1 MHLYETFLS
10 ADTYAPGD
18 ISAYRN
24 IEVFADEA
32 VYIYSLVDMKIC
44 YADGFDSLLGYD
56 DKEISMRLLVS
67 ITTPD
72 FADFIQEMNNESLA
86 FILGQREYLNQY
98 CCTIES
104 KKYNKWGEE
113 VSLIESVRVY
123 KTEGSR
129 VTEVLGRY
137 KLNPRVPNPR
147 FKYFHAT
154 GPGINNLVER
164 MREFEGL
171 EKNLT
176 KRQQEVLILI
186 SQGKLI
192 KEIADQLLISKSSIE
207 KIIRTMCKKFEVN
220 SSKELIAYALK
231 NQLL

>member
-44 YADGFDSLLGYD
+44 YADGFESLLGYD

-72 FADFIQEMNNESLA
+72 FTDFIQEMNNQSLA
-86 FILGQREYLNQY
+86 FILGRQEHLNQY

-104 KKYNKWGEE
+104 KKYNKQGEE

-123 KTEGSR
+123 KTKENR

-147 FKYFHAT
+147 LKYFHAS
-154 GPGINNLVER
+154 GPGIEELVEK
-164 MREFEGL
+164 MREFENTELQVNNKQL
-171 EKNLT
+171 E
-176 KRQQEVLILI
+176 ILQFLAKGMI
-186 SQGKLI
+186 VN
-192 KEIADQLLISKSSIE
+192 EIAIRLGMSKSNIE
-207 KIIRTMCKKFEVN
+207 KKIYSLYKKFDVQN
-220 SSKELIAYALK
+220 QKELIAFAHK
-231 NQLL
+231 NELL

>member
-147 FKYFHAT
+147 NRYFHAS
-154 GPGINNLVER
+154 GPGIETLVNK
-164 MREFEGL
+164 MRGGDAN
-171 EKNLT
+171 KKTLT
-176 KRQQEVLILI
+176 LREQEILRLI
-186 SQGKLI
+186 SQGILV
-192 KEIADQLLISKSSIE
+192 KEVAYQLSISKSTLEKSI
-207 KIIRTMCKKFEVN
+207 RNMCKKFEVK
-220 SSKELIAYALK
+220 SSKELIAFGLK
-231 NQLL
+231 NQLV

>member
-44 YADGFDSLLGYD
+44 YADGFESLLGYD
-56 DKEISMRLLVS
+56 DKEISMHLLVS

-72 FADFIQEMNNESLA
+72 FTDFIQEMNNQSLA
-86 FILGQREYLNQY
+86 FILGQREHLNQY

-104 KKYNKWGEE
+104 KKYNKRGEE

-123 KTEGSR
+123 KTTENR

-137 KLNPRVPNPR
+137 KLNPRVPNPLNR
-147 FKYFHAT
+147 YFHAS
-154 GPGINNLVER
+154 GPGIETLVNK
-164 MREFEGL
+164 MRGFEANELKVNHQQL
-171 EKNLT
+171 E
-176 KRQQEVLILI
+176 ILQFLAKGMI
-186 SQGKLI
+186 I
-192 KEIADQLLISKSSIE
+192 NEIAIRLGMSKSNIE
-207 KIIRTMCKKFEVN
+207 KKIYSLYKKFNVQN
-220 SSKELIAYALK
+220 QKELIAFALK